1 MAARRDVKAL
11 ATTLEDLKVG
21 ANVRAGFRSPRYG
34 DFIITATVIRGLER
48 TQLTAGSWLLSTAGK
63 PSKHLQTLEILTPET
78 EVTPE
83 APAEASA

>member
-11 ATTLEDLKVG
+11 AATLEELKAG
-21 ANVRAGFRSPRYG
+21 TNVRAGFRSPRYG
-34 DFIITATVIRGLER
+34 DFIISATVVRGLER

-63 PSKHLQTLEILTPET
+63 PSKHLQSLEIITPDT
-78 EVTPE
+78 ADDTA